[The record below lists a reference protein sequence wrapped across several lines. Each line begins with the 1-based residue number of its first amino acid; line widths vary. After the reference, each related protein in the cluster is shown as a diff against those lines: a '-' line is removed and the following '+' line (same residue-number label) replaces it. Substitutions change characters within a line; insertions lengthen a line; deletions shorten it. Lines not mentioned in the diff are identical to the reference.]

1 MTIKNSLFGLA
12 MTGVFILG
20 TASTAM
26 AKAHHLA
33 PQAFDTERPAAGR
46 SSAGNAASDCFVEP
60 EGFHSQIRWD
70 AACVAARAQAR
81 GDHIDSGAKAKF
93 EAPRGFHSQIRWD

>member
-1 MTIKNSLFGLA
+1 MTIRNSLFGLA
-12 MTGVFILG
+12 LAGVLILG
-20 TASTAM
+20 TASSAM

-33 PQAFDTERPAAGR
+33 PQAIDAERPAAR
-46 SSAGNAASDCFVEP
+46 ASSVGGTESDCFVEP
-60 EGFHSQIRWD
+60 EGFHHQIRWD

-81 GDHIDSGAKAKF
+81 GGQADSGATVKF

>member
-12 MTGVFILG
+12 LTGVFILG
-20 TASTAM
+20 TASSAM

-33 PQAFDTERPAAGR
+33 PQAIDAERPAA
-46 SSAGNAASDCFVEP
+46 SVPVAGNAGPDCFVEP
-60 EGFHSQIRWD
+60 EGFHRQIRWD

-81 GDHIDSGAKAKF
+81 GGHVDSGARAKF
-93 EAPRGFHSQIRWD
+93 DAPRGFHSQIRWD

>member
-12 MTGVFILG
+12 LTGVFILG
-20 TASTAM
+20 TASSAM

-33 PQAFDTERPAAGR
+33 PQAIDAERPAA
-46 SSAGNAASDCFVEP
+46 SVPVAGNAGPDCFVEP
-60 EGFHSQIRWD
+60 EGFHRQIRWD

-81 GDHIDSGAKAKF
+81 GDHVDSGARAKF
-93 EAPRGFHSQIRWD
+93 DAPRGFHSQIRWD